1 MGNVHDAL
9 RSRSG
14 QSVLEYVL
22 IIAFVIV
29 VVIVALMALQGT

>member
-1 MGNVHDAL
+1 MGDFDDRV
-9 RSRSG
+9 RSRKG